1 LDWQRRTE
9 TQRLR
14 DGGIWHALLDA
25 ETALAITAGHG
36 AVLFEC
42 YVDAGHLATLAN
54 LNGGAP
60 DVLFRDQILPVKP
73 HLKSGDFGEI
83 LSRSVLSARGDRP
96 TFPVYRWRNRMTRDD
111 TVRGTD
117 LIGYVAPGAEPSSD
131 DVLVLCEVK
140 TRSATVAE
148 DVVSAALDGVQKDS
162 VSRLANSLLFQQ
174 HALLRDGQP
183 EGARRL
189 ARFANPHRFGS
200 HKRRLVAAVVHEAS
214 TWDEGFLQHLP
225 EVHGLDAEVEVVIV
239 CVESLAPWIDAVHAA
254 AAEHALIAC
263 PAPAV
268 VAAEE

>member
-1 LDWQRRTE
+1 LDWRLRTE

-14 DGGIWHALLDA
+14 DGSIWHALLDA
-25 ETALAITAGHG
+25 ETAQAITTDHG

-42 YVDAGHLATLAN
+42 YVDAGHLAALADMN
-54 LNGGAP
+54 AGAP
-60 DVLFRDQILPVKP
+60 DVLFRDEVLPVKA

-83 LSRSVLSARGDRP
+83 LARSLLAARGDRP

-117 LIGYVAPGAEPSSD
+117 LIGYVAPGPEASPD
-131 DVLVLCEVK
+131 DVLVMCEVK

-148 DVVSAALDGVQKDS
+148 DVVATAFDGVKKDS

-174 HALLRDGQP
+174 AALLRDGKP
-183 EGARRL
+183 EEAQRL
-189 ARFANPHRFGS
+189 ARFANPHKFGS

-214 TWDEGFLQHLP
+214 LWDDAFLQHLP
-225 EVHGLDAEVEVVIV
+225 EAHGLDAEVEVVIV

-254 AAEHALIAC
+254 AAEHAVIAC
-263 PAPAV
+263 APPTNSG
-268 VAAEE
+268 EE